1 MKKSFGFRS
10 KNGVSPF
17 GSSINPVRDS
27 GHGINF
33 QPGYRIRDKVLRKIH
48 EAAIV
53 GNVAKVQHVLLFGKN
68 GLNDGKDE
76 QHRSAVLTA
85 LHLAC
90 ANGHSV
96 MVTLLLERK
105 CLLNLCDDENR
116 TALMKVWECQEEE
129 CATLLLEHGANPNVM
144 DVCENTAL
152 HYAVFCQ
159 NISLTAKLLSCDANI
174 EAMNKDDLTP
184 LLLVI
189 CERREQM
196 VEFLVNKKA
205 NINAVDKM
213 KSFHQLISEYKEKRS
228 KSSPDN
234 SNPVD
239 ESSEEDSSRR

>member
-1 MKKSFGFRS
+1 MCLESVGSAMKKSFGFRS

-33 QPGYRIRDKVLRKIH
+33 QPGYRIRDKDLRKIH

-68 GLNDGKDE
+68 GLNDREKMN
-76 QHRSAVLTA
+76 RTA

-96 MVTLLLERK
+96 VVTLLLERK

-116 TALMKVWECQEEE
+116 TALMKAIECQEEE

-159 NISLTAKLLSCDANI
+159 NISLTAKL
-174 EAMNKDDLTP
+174 
-184 LLLVI
+184 
-189 CERREQM
+189 
-196 VEFLVNKKA
+196 
-205 NINAVDKM
+205 
-213 KSFHQLISEYKEKRS
+213 
-228 KSSPDN
+228 
-234 SNPVD
+234 
-239 ESSEEDSSRR
+239 